1 MTNNKIGSGIV
12 AAAAIGVALLLQANP
27 SETLASADDV
37 SGSSGYPRTIHV
49 DGGDIQS
56 ALDSAAPHSVVIC
69 DRNRQ
74 VTLAT
79 PVRVRKPLTF
89 RGLNARLPEKLSRT
103 PLVVVQSEG
112 VTVSDFELHGNG
124 DTVPQAERAPLLV
137 LEAGGFTVER
147 GLFTNSSKD
156 GILIDGSALTG
167 ADLTG
172 GVVRD
177 IVGRVIRRD
186 LVSIGGSGAT
196 GHRIRNVLVD
206 NVRCY
211 GSEFRGT
218 VEVSDGSENIT
229 VRKVYAEDCLYAIDV
244 QDHGNPNQINR
255 NVVIEDV
262 YSRNS
267 RHAIRTAS
275 KPLGHTNLVLRN
287 IVAEH
292 CIAPLEIKNID
303 NVTLHGV
310 TILDHTSPNPP
321 VSVVNCDG
329 LSIRDVTIKD
339 VDSPAPALLIQD
351 CSAALVDNVTVR
363 GKTGSMSVA
372 VCYRITADES
382 FSGLRITNVFAP
394 TTELGIILLERH
406 GTQGTLSD
414 YVISGNIARV
424 VDNIQGARAVIANNT
439 APAANGKP

>member
-1 MTNNKIGSGIV
+1 M
-12 AAAAIGVALLLQANP
+12 
-27 SETLASADDV
+27 
-37 SGSSGYPRTIHV
+37 
-49 DGGDIQS
+49 
-56 ALDSAAPHSVVIC
+56 
-69 DRNRQ
+69 
-74 VTLAT
+74 
-79 PVRVRKPLTF
+79 
-89 RGLNARLPEKLSRT
+89 PEKLSRT

-186 LVSIGGSGAT
+186 LVSVGGSGAT
-196 GHRIRNVLVD
+196 GHRIRNVLFD

-262 YSRNS
+262 YARNS

-292 CIAPLEIKNID
+292 CVAPLEIKNID

-339 VDSPAPALLIQD
+339 VDSPARRTPHP
-351 CSAALVDNVTVR
+351 
-363 GKTGSMSVA
+363 
-372 VCYRITADES
+372 
-382 FSGLRITNVFAP
+382 GL
-394 TTELGIILLERH
+394 H
-406 GTQGTLSD
+406 C
-414 YVISGNIARV
+414 
-424 VDNIQGARAVIANNT
+424 GARRQRHSARQDWQHVYRSSAIGSPRT
-439 APAANGKP
+439 RRFPACASPTSLLPGPSWGSFFSNGTGRKAHSLTT

>member
-12 AAAAIGVALLLQANP
+12 AAAAIGVALLVQANP
-27 SETLASADDV
+27 SAAFASADDV
-37 SGSSGYPRTIHV
+37 SGSSGHPRTIHV

-56 ALDSAAPHSVVIC
+56 AIDAAVPHSVVIF

-74 VTLAT
+74 VTLAVPLKVT
-79 PVRVRKPLTF
+79 KPLTI
-89 RGLNARLPEKLSRT
+89 RGLNARLPQKLSKT
-103 PLVVVQSEG
+103 PLVVIQSEG

-124 DTVPQAERAPLLV
+124 DTVPQVERAPLLV
-137 LEAGGFTVER
+137 LQAGGFTVER

-156 GILIDGSALTG
+156 GILIDGGALAA

-177 IVGRVIRRD
+177 IVGRTIRRD
-186 LVSIGGSGAT
+186 LVSVGGSGSE
-196 GHRIRNVLVD
+196 GHRIRNILID

-211 GSEFRGT
+211 NSQFRGT

-229 VRKVYAEDCLYAIDV
+229 VRKVYAEDCIYAIDV

-262 YSRNS
+262 YARNS

-275 KPLGHTNLVLRN
+275 RPLGHTNLVLRN
-287 IVAEH
+287 IVAER

-310 TILDHTSPNPP
+310 TILDHASPNPP
-321 VSVVNCDG
+321 VSVLNCDG
-329 LSIRDVTIKD
+329 LSIRDLTIKD
-339 VDSPAPALLIQD
+339 DVSQAPALLMQD
-351 CSAALVDNVTVR
+351 CSAVLVDNVTLR
-363 GKTGSMSVA
+363 GKTGSISAA
-372 VCYRITADES
+372 VCYRITADEA
-382 FSGLRITNVFAP
+382 FSGLRIANVFAP
-394 TTELGIILLERH
+394 RTESGIILLERK

-424 VDNIQGARAVIANNT
+424 VDKIQGAHAVIANNT
-439 APAANGKP
+439 APSANGKP